1 MRLEAAD
8 SVQPADEA
16 AGSAGDSGH
25 MGSVV
30 CRKQSHVSTRV
41 QSNCSLEADRLIL
54 GAISIIVGG
63 INNLKG
69 MKGKLDLYKHI
80 G

>member
-16 AGSAGDSGH
+16 ANSGH
-25 MGSVV
+25 MGSAAY
-30 CRKQSHVSTRV
+30 RKQSHVSTRV
-41 QSNCSLEADRLIL
+41 QSNCSLEAGRQIL
-54 GAISIIVGG
+54 GAISIIVVG

-69 MKGKLDLYKHI
+69 NYEG
-80 G
+80 